1 MLHGQSIQIQT
12 QRQDKI
18 QSQRQNYG
26 RHYLATLR
34 DRRWR
39 HKVLHPYYE
48 EMESHHPEIQIKIK
62 NETISFQTFIRFVFI
77 TYNLQL
83 TTYNSSDNDAIAR
96 TQAII

>member
-1 MLHGQSIQIQT
+1 MDKQFKYKHKAET
-12 QRQDKI
+12 RQKTKP
-18 QSQRQNYG
+18 RQNYG

-62 NETISFQTFIRFVFI
+62 IKNETISFQTFFRFVFI
-77 TYNLQL
+77 TYNL
-83 TTYNSSDNDAIAR
+83 
-96 TQAII
+96 